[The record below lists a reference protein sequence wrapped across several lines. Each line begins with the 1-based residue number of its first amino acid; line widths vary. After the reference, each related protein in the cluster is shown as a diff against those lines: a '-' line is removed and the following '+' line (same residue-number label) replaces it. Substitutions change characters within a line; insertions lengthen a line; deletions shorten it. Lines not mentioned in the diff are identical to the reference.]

1 MKYDEPFGITTFLI
15 KENTVS
21 YKVQVAGVPRN
32 FARFLRTNK
41 TKYVISKS
49 THRRCFTKKLFLNPT
64 SHWSLEGSKKI

>member
-21 YKVQVAGVPRN
+21 YEIQVAGIPRN

-41 TKYVISKS
+41 TKYVIPRS
-49 THRRCFTKKLFLNPT
+49 THRRYFTKNLFLNPT
-64 SHWSLEGSKKI
+64 SHWSLEGSWKI

>member
-21 YKVQVAGVPRN
+21 YEVQVAGVPRN

-41 TKYVISKS
+41 TKYVISRS
-49 THRRCFTKKLFLNPT
+49 THRRCFTKRLFLNPT
-64 SHWSLEGSKKI
+64 SHWSLEGSWNI